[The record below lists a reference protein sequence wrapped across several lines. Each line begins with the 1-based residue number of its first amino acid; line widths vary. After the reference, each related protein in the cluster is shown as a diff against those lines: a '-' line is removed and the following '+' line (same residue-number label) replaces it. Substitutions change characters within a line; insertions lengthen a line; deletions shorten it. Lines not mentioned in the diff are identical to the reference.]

1 MVLARVNEGDALGV
15 SLAQYR
21 DRHEP
26 SLTCKTSCANM
37 HLCRVSL
44 QGRVEAC
51 KRGRAG
57 CKKSPWLGPEIALLC
72 QGPAADA
79 ASAAVRGVAT
89 ARLDSLQQNA
99 GPQPSWP
106 RAALHLFLGLC
117 LPTVAHAFCSGIYPP
132 ERVTHLED
140 AEEYSNWQHVTL
152 SYTVQC
158 RLRCE
163 GNDGCCPVR
172 PQFSIK
178 DARKGWLEA
187 CPVGS
192 IAQSMQLRHPARK
205 ATDPSSTARRA
216 TQSRRAAVVAFCG
229 WQNEKLLRCSAAER
243 VTLRRE
249 ETRMRGNSCVHFA
262 HSKTAI

>member
-1 MVLARVNEGDALGV
+1 MLRVLLFGVSRRPDWTRCNKMRARSRAGQGLRCISSSVSVFQLWLTHFVLASIRLNGSRTLRMQKSIATG
-15 SLAQYR
+15 
-21 DRHEP
+21 
-26 SLTCKTSCANM
+26 NM
-37 HLCRVSL
+37 S
-44 QGRVEAC
+44 
-51 KRGRAG
+51 
-57 CKKSPWLGPEIALLC
+57 
-72 QGPAADA
+72 
-79 ASAAVRGVAT
+79 
-89 ARLDSLQQNA
+89 
-99 GPQPSWP
+99 
-106 RAALHLFLGLC
+106 
-117 LPTVAHAFCSGIYPP
+117 
-132 ERVTHLED
+132 
-140 AEEYSNWQHVTL
+140 L

-163 GNDGCCPVR
+163 GDDGCCPVR